1 MSIATSLEKLIRECT
16 ARSLWPL
23 TLGLDYATLEIFSAI
38 GPQYDIARLG
48 SEVMRPSP
56 RQIDLLIIGGAVTA
70 KMAPVLRGLYE
81 SMAEPR
87 FVMAL
92 GNGAISGAPYSGSY
106 NVLPGIDGLLPVDI
120 FVPGDPPRPQQIME
134 AILQLGEAIASG
146 KARGAKSLG
155 RYHPER
161 LAYLPAAMVAG
172 NIWPEE
178 DNAS

>member
-1 MSIATSLEKLIRECT
+1 MSVASSLERLIKECT

-23 TLGLDYATLEIFSAI
+23 ALGMDYSTLEIFSAV
-38 GPQYDIARLG
+38 GPQYDMARLG
-48 SEVMRPSP
+48 SEVIRPSP
-56 RQIDLLIIGGAVTA
+56 RQVDLLIVCGVVTH

-81 SMAEPR
+81 AMAEPR

-106 NVLPGIDGLLPVDI
+106 NVLPGIDELLPVDI

-134 AILQLGEAIASG
+134 AIQTLTEAVASG
-146 KARGAKSLG
+146 RARGNATIG

-178 DNAS
+178 DEQ

>member
-1 MSIATSLEKLIRECT
+1 MSIGASLEKLIRECT

-23 TLGLDYATLEIFSAI
+23 HLGLDYSTLELLSAF
-38 GPQYDIARLG
+38 GPHYDIARLG

-56 RQIDLLIIGGAVTA
+56 RQIDLLIVSGAVTR
-70 KMAPVLRGLYE
+70 KMAPVIRGVYE

-92 GNGAISGAPYSGSY
+92 GSGACSGAPYQGGY

-120 FVPGDPPRPQQIME
+120 FVPGDPPRPQQILE
-134 AILQLGEAIASG
+134 AITQLGQAIASG
-146 KARGAKSLG
+146 KATGNATLG

-161 LAYLPAAMVAG
+161 VAYLPAAMVAG
-172 NIWPEE
+172 NTWPEE
-178 DNAS
+178 ADK